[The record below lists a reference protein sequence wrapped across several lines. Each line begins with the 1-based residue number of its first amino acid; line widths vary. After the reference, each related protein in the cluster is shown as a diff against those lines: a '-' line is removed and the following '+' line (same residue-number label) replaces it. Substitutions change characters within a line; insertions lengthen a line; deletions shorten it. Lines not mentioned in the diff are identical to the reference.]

1 LRDQLIAEIHKL
13 SDSESLTL
21 WAHRRLSAKNTLTSE
36 AAPAVEAT
44 YQAIL
49 AQSHSAIEVVEPQ
62 PFSEHSGLKPELT
75 ANNPADVVSE
85 TVQNEPN
92 SEPASARNET
102 TFPIQRASADAARPI
117 WRSSRAGPVWS
128 ARAFLAMPIIFNLR
142 KPDRS
147 GAKSATNSLCR
158 CAANIIKNFIAMV
171 TNLPGEPICRSRR
184 FQWRASFGQYRF
196 KAAATP
202 DGFQRPS
209 I

>member
-75 ANNPADVVSE
+75 ANNPADVGRLFR
-85 TVQNEPN
+85 TN
-92 SEPASARNET
+92 
-102 TFPIQRASADAARPI
+102 PI
-117 WRSSRAGPVWS
+117 
-128 ARAFLAMPIIFNLR
+128 L
-142 KPDRS
+142 
-147 GAKSATNSLCR
+147 
-158 CAANIIKNFIAMV
+158 
-171 TNLPGEPICRSRR
+171 NLPQPETRRR
-184 FQWRASFGQYRF
+184 FQFKERPQTQQGPFGVRREP
-196 KAAATP
+196 ALSGLP
-202 DGFQRPS
+202 GHSLRCPS
-209 I
+209 S